1 MKRTYEA
8 PAIQCHQKLVDVTG
22 SFGSGS
28 GSTDGGSKFW
38 KEGKEWYK
46 EGKDGW

>member
-1 MKRTYEA
+1 MKLQYES
-8 PAIQCHQKLVDVTG
+8 PAIKCHDKLVDITG
-22 SFGSGS
+22 SFGSGC
-28 GSTDGGSKFW
+28 GSSESTSKFW

>member
-1 MKRTYEA
+1 MKKTYEA
-8 PAIQCHQKLVDVTG
+8 PAIVRHDKLVDITG

-28 GSTDGGSKFW
+28 GSDGGSSKFW